1 MINPYA
7 AYHIGPPIVHI
18 DDTCKCNHVIQR
30 RPTVCLAN
38 GDLINVRFSHQ
49 RSDVMS
55 KGIVCELN
63 LNPLLVE
70 QNKKMSDILR
80 NALTLLTDN
89 ELHVAELHALIVAT

>member
-1 MINPYA
+1 
-7 AYHIGPPIVHI
+7 
-18 DDTCKCNHVIQR
+18 
-30 RPTVCLAN
+30 
-38 GDLINVRFSHQ
+38 
-49 RSDVMS
+49 MS